1 MFISLCL
8 MNFHK
13 MCLGANKSEARQL
26 GNNRPELIEAGF
38 IGQLKANVYSL
49 VLMLL
54 FLEECWCSSVS

>member
-1 MFISLCL
+1 

-13 MCLGANKSEARQL
+13 ICVLEPTKVEARQL

-54 FLEECWCSSVS
+54 FLEEC

>member
-13 MCLGANKSEARQL
+13 ICVLEPTKVEARQL

-54 FLEECWCSSVS
+54 FLEEC